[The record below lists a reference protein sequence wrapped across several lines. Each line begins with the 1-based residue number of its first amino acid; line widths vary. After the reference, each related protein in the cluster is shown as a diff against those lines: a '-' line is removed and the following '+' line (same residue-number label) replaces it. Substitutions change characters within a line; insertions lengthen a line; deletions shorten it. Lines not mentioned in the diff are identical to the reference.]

1 MQAKLTRSEFLS
13 VLNKSVGKQYDM
25 DGFAAFQCV
34 DYANFG
40 WGKLFPGSHL
50 AGKGAKDIPSTKWN
64 DFTGKATVYKN
75 TPNFLPQP
83 GDLVVWGSQ
92 MGNGWG
98 HVAWVVSATLNHI
111 IVIEQNWLGGGWT
124 TGDAYHAWGWECA
137 TRRIHGYDNPMWFIR
152 PNFKPEKPQP
162 KTTWKWSGIFTA
174 NTTIKV
180 RVKPGLRGRV
190 VDKGSWIFKNQ
201 WIKFVSITKKD
212 GYWWGKFKYPTNP
225 SSGYFYMA
233 LGKITDKKGRIKKE
247 KRLYGRIKWL

>member
-50 AGKGAKDIPSTKWN
+50 AGQGAKDIPSTKWN

-98 HVAWVVSATLNHI
+98 HVAWVVSATLNQ
-111 IVIEQNWLGGGWT
+111 IVVVKKVL
-124 TGDAYHAWGWECA
+124 
-137 TRRIHGYDNPMWFIR
+137 DN
-152 PNFKPEKPQP
+152 
-162 KTTWKWSGIFTA
+162 
-174 NTTIKV
+174 
-180 RVKPGLRGRV
+180 V
-190 VDKGSWIFKNQ
+190 V
-201 WIKFVSITKKD
+201 
-212 GYWWGKFKYPTNP
+212 
-225 SSGYFYMA
+225 
-233 LGKITDKKGRIKKE
+233 
-247 KRLYGRIKWL
+247 